1 MAKIPFNILIC
12 FYFSH
17 GEGSIFFSTAK
28 MEGFKLGLATGGW
41 QLAAG
46 NWLTASATVMI
57 PVQNISIYFNS
68 FPSGLCIS

>member
-28 MEGFKLGLATGGW
+28 MEGFKSGLATGNW
-41 QLAAG
+41 RLATSS
-46 NWLTASATVMI
+46 WLTASAAVMI
-57 PVQNISIYFNS
+57 AVQNISIYFNS
-68 FPSGLCIS
+68 FPSGLCFS